1 MDKPV
6 STNVA
11 RIRNIFDEL
20 KDLNMFTSEVDRVAA
35 LVDSTKHVSSMGSI
49 VTEYIKTHPTLG
61 SQTFSSLSAYIIEQ
75 LPLATAQV
83 RANSAAQQAIANEA
97 TIAQLQAELAT
108 ATASLALFAAS
119 ATGAPKTTQRSNKK
133 PSPPPPTAAAKAKW
147 TPGRPYC
154 WQHGFVQHNGSEC
167 TRLEEEPKW
176 KRDAVNPG
184 PIHGQ
189 YGSRRFE

>member
-1 MDKPV
+1 
-6 STNVA
+6 
-11 RIRNIFDEL
+11 
-20 KDLNMFTSEVDRVAA
+20 
-35 LVDSTKHVSSMGSI
+35 
-49 VTEYIKTHPTLG
+49 
-61 SQTFSSLSAYIIEQ
+61 
-75 LPLATAQV
+75 V

-119 ATGAPKTTQRSNKK
+119 ATGAPKTTQCSNKK
-133 PSPPPPTAAAKAKW
+133 PLPPPPTAAAKAKW

-184 PIHGQ
+184 TIQGQ